1 MSQELLQ
8 AKVKDSNKRGTIIAF
23 GGKVFVKGTWN
34 IVPEDLAFEKDNHKT
49 DLEFRTGKAV
59 APPPPPEIEW
69 EDDSGKVT
77 KEAAPPKAKAKA
89 KKKKAPIK
97 VVK

>member
-1 MSQELLQ
+1 MLQ

-34 IVPEDLAFEKDNHKT
+34 DVPEDLAFEKDSHKT
-49 DLEFRTGKAV
+49 DLEFRTGKAI

-69 EDDSGKVT
+69 EEDSGKVT
-77 KEAAPPKAKAKA
+77 KEAAPQKAKTKA
-89 KKKKAPIK
+89 KVKNKKKAPVKVIK
-97 VVK
+97 